1 MKRMMQNNRSIER
14 LIAGIAATVCL
25 AVPGAA
31 ISQAFPAKPL
41 RMILAQGG
49 GAEVLAR
56 LVAQKSGETLGQPVV
71 LETQSGAGG
80 AMGAQMVA
88 RAAPDGYTI
97 LFAASNS
104 QIYHAFLSR
113 SVLYDPIRDFTP
125 ITRVGQ
131 AVLCVVVNPA
141 APFATFPEFIDYAR
155 RNPGKVSFAT
165 SGIGTTH
172 HLAAELIKQLAGID
186 MVHVPYKGGGQA
198 LTDLVGGQVPM
209 AFTILATALPHIKAG
224 KMKIIAVVND
234 KRYHTIPEV
243 ATLREMLPGFE
254 MPPGWMGLFGPAGL
268 TQPVQRRLNT
278 ELAKAL
284 NHPEVRLKGDELGMV
299 MDTSTPEE
307 LAAELKRDVGM
318 VGRIVKAADIQ
329 PE

>member
-1 MKRMMQNNRSIER
+1 MKCVER
-14 LIAGIAATVCL
+14 FIAGVAGAVCITIST
-25 AVPGAA
+25 AG
-31 ISQAFPAKPL
+31 ISQTFPAKPL
-41 RMILAQGG
+41 RMILALGG

-56 LVAQKSGETLGQPVV
+56 LVAQKSGESLGQPMV

-113 SVLYDPIRDFTP
+113 SVLYDPIKDFTP
-125 ITRVGQ
+125 ITRIGQ

-141 APFATFPEFIDYAR
+141 APFGSFKEFTDYAR
-155 RNPGKVSFAT
+155 RNPGKVSFGT

-186 MVHVPYKGGGQA
+186 MVHVPYKGGGQV
-198 LTDLVGGQVPM
+198 LTDLVGGQIPM
-209 AFTILATALPHIKAG
+209 AFTILATALPHVKAG
-224 KMKIIAVVND
+224 KMKIMAVVND
-234 KRYHTIPEV
+234 RRYHTIPEV

-268 TQPVQRRLNT
+268 TTPVQRRLNT

-284 NHPEVRLKGDELGMV
+284 NHPDVRLKGDELGMA

-307 LAAELKRDVGM
+307 LAAELKRDIGTVS
-318 VGRIVKAADIQ
+318 RIVKAAGIQ

>member
-1 MKRMMQNNRSIER
+1 MNGIER
-14 LIAGIAATVCL
+14 ILSVVGGMLCLVASTAGI
-25 AVPGAA
+25 
-31 ISQAFPAKPL
+31 SQTFPVKPL
-41 RMILAQGG
+41 RMVLALGG

-56 LVAQKSGETLGQPVV
+56 LVAQKSGDSLGQPVV

-113 SVLYDPIRDFTP
+113 SVLYDPIKDFTP

-131 AVLCVVVNPA
+131 AVLCVVVNTS
-141 APFATFPEFIDYAR
+141 APFGTFREFTDYAR
-155 RNPGKVSFAT
+155 RNPGKVSFGT

-186 MVHVPYKGGGQA
+186 MVHVPYKGGGQV
-198 LTDLVGGQVPM
+198 LTDLVGGQIPM
-209 AFTILATALPHIKAG
+209 AFTILATAQPHIKSG

-234 KRYHTIPEV
+234 KRYHSIPEV

-268 TQPVQRRLNT
+268 PSPVQRRLNA

-284 NHPEVRLKGDELGMV
+284 NHPDVRLKGDELGMV
-299 MDTSTPEE
+299 MDSSTPEE
-307 LAAELKRDVGM
+307 LAAELKRDVST
-318 VGRIVKAADIQ
+318 VSRIVKSAGIH